1 MAFGMP
7 YTRVSTF
14 GFIIMKK
21 PYSIPTSDEPV
32 GIVISRGSRAEPTP
46 VFVSY
51 VWGPVPEPADNAS
64 KAA

>member
-1 MAFGMP
+1 
-7 YTRVSTF
+7 
-14 GFIIMKK
+14 MKK
-21 PYSIPTSDEPV
+21 QINTPITEEPV

-51 VWGPVPEPADNAS
+51 VWGPVPEPLDTTS